1 MELCSG
7 GDLYSRDPYTEDEA
21 ARIVGSI
28 LSAVSFMHHKKIVHR
43 DLKYENILFAN
54 SSPMAEIKLI
64 DFGLSKKYVS
74 EKELT
79 EGVGTV
85 RDIQLDIVK
94 TEFPKPLFFLD
105 LHDGSRGVE
114 GDLYLTSRFMVCWSS
129 RVHASVKSDAVL
141 WSNKKGNCGK
151 NHGMRI

>member
-85 RDIQLDIVK
+85 RDIQ
-94 TEFPKPLFFLD
+94 
-105 LHDGSRGVE
+105 
-114 GDLYLTSRFMVCWSS
+114 
-129 RVHASVKSDAVL
+129 
-141 WSNKKGNCGK
+141 
-151 NHGMRI
+151 